1 MATSE
6 GPGRQL
12 LRYLESGRNLVGC
25 AGGAIGLG
33 LHFAGLGG
41 AWWPGVVAALYA
53 AGALLTPG
61 PAGDPPPDPE
71 LDALAAYL
79 RTVPLPPAARV
90 DGLLDAL
97 RAAGP
102 GPAAG
107 RRIVRDGLPL
117 AVAGYLRARTW
128 QPWAGADDPDPEAEL
143 AREVG
148 LLAAQL
154 G

>member
-1 MATSE
+1 MATSD
-6 GPGRQL
+6 GPGRQAL
-12 LRYLESGRNLVGC
+12 KYLESGRNLVGC

-53 AGALLTPG
+53 AGALLAP
-61 PAGDPPPDPE
+61 PKQPVEPPDPE
-71 LDALAAYL
+71 LDALVAYL
-79 RTVPLPPAARV
+79 RTVPLPSAVRV
-90 DGLLDAL
+90 DGLLEAL

-128 QPWAGADDPDPEAEL
+128 QPWAGADGPDPEIEL
-143 AREVG
+143 AREVD
-148 LLAAQL
+148 LMAAQL